1 MKNQIIEFTYKNYRG
16 EIADR
21 KVVPIKIYFGS
32 TEYHKEPQWILKALD
47 LDKNA
52 ERDFALLDII
62 AFKSNGSL
70 EFTE

>member
-21 KVVPIKIYFGS
+21 KVVPIKIHFGS
-32 TEYHKEPQWILKALD
+32 TEYHKEPQWLLKALD
-47 LDKNA
+47 LDKNS

-62 AFKSNGSL
+62 SFKSNGSL
-70 EFTE
+70 DLEE

>member
-16 EIADR
+16 EVADR

-32 TEYHKEPQWILKALD
+32 TDYHKESQWLLKALD
-47 LDKNA
+47 LDKND

-62 AFKSNGSL
+62 SFKSNGN
-70 EFTE
+70 